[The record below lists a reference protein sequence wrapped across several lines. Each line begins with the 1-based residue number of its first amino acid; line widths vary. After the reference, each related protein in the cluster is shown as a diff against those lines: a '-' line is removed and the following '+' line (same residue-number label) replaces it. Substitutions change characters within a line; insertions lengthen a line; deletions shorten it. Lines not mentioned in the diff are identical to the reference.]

1 MSLPKGL
8 LQIENL
14 SLEIGGVPVLKDVD
28 LAIERGE
35 VMGLVGES
43 GSGKSM
49 TALTIMQLL
58 PHAARARGQVTF
70 DGIDILS
77 ATEDQMCALRG
88 DDIGMVFQ
96 EPMTAL
102 NPVKT
107 IGEQVAEGIRWHT
120 RVSRAEAEDR
130 ARQILDRV
138 GLPEAKFPLSRY
150 PHELSGGQRQRVVIA
165 IACALKPKLLIA
177 DEPTTALDV
186 VLQAQIL
193 DLLRDLVVE
202 NDMALLL
209 ISHDLAVVTEMADRI
224 TILRHGEVM
233 EAGETARVLSEQSH
247 PYTRQLAQASM
258 HVPVRRRPTSPLWG
272 GRAAGAGGGTGRPNS
287 APPPRLDPFASQS
300 LFADPPHKGEGE
312 SATPLLSVQS
322 ISRLYPGRR
331 ISFFRRD
338 APVHAVDDVSF
349 SIAPGRSVALV
360 GRSGCGKST
369 LARMILAL
377 DRPSSGEIRFRGETI
392 TGRSEAD
399 LKPARRDMQVVFQDP
414 YGSFDPR
421 QKVEKLVAE
430 PLHLLE
436 TQPSPAERRDLVVRA
451 LREVGLSETDM
462 DKYPHEF
469 SGGQRQRLS
478 IARALITRPRLI
490 VADEP
495 VSALDVSIRAQVL
508 DLFADLND
516 RLGVAYLFITHDLT
530 VARAITDEVMV
541 MHDGRIVEQGPTGSV
556 LDNPRSEAAQA
567 LVAAA
572 PDLHRALARK
582 VREQG

>member
-1 MSLPKGL
+1 MSLL
-8 LQIENL
+8 EIENL
-14 SLEIGGVPVLKDVD
+14 SLAIGDTPILKGVELSVAP
-28 LAIERGE
+28 GE

-49 TALTIMQLL
+49 TALTVMQLL
-58 PHAARARGQVTF
+58 PFAARATGRVTF
-70 DGIDILS
+70 DGIDILAAS
-77 ATEDQMCALRG
+77 EDQMCALRG

-120 RVSRAEAEDR
+120 RSSRAEAEDR
-130 ARQILDRV
+130 ARKMLDRV
-138 GLPEAKFPLSRY
+138 GLPAALFPLSRY

-193 DLLRDLVVE
+193 DLLRDLVAE
-202 NDMALLL
+202 NRMGLLL

-233 EAGETARVLSEQSH
+233 EAGDTARTLSEQLH

-258 HVPVRRRPTSPLWG
+258 HVPARPKTH
-272 GRAAGAGGGTGRPNS
+272 AAGS
-287 APPPRLDPFASQS
+287 A
-300 LFADPPHKGEGE
+300 K
-312 SATPLLSVQS
+312 PLLQVEGVT
-322 ISRLYPGRR
+322 RDYPGRR
-331 ISFFRRD
+331 MSLFKR
-338 APVHAVDDVSF
+338 ATPVRAVDDVSL
-349 SIAPGRSVALV
+349 SIAPGQSVALV

-377 DRPSSGEIRFRGETI
+377 DRSTSGTIRFRGETI
-392 TGRSEAD
+392 TGKSETE

-430 PLHLLE
+430 PLHVLDKK
-436 TQPSPAERRDLVVRA
+436 PAPAERREMVAHA
-451 LREVGLSETDM
+451 LHEVGLGPRDM

-478 IARALITRPRLI
+478 IARAIITRPKLV

-495 VSALDVSIRAQVL
+495 VSALDVSIRAQIL
-508 DLFADLND
+508 DLFAELNQK
-516 RLGVAYLFITHDLT
+516 LGIAYLFITHDLT
-530 VARAITDEVMV
+530 VARAITDEVLV
-541 MHDGRIVEQGPTGSV
+541 MHDGRIVERGMTSEV
-556 LDNPRSEAAQA
+556 LDHPQSEAAKA

-572 PDLHRALARK
+572 PDLHRAIAR
-582 VREQG
+582 RLQEQG